1 MRSAARKLA
10 ARKLSARTVTAA
22 ALLAVAAPLLG
33 SANASAAAISTWD
46 KVAQCEATGNW
57 AINTGNGY
65 YGGLQISMS
74 TWRAYG
80 GTQYAARPD
89 QATKQQQILTGEKIL
104 AGQGQGA
111 WPSCGP
117 AAGLGADHRDPYP
130 TAPSYPNPSSLP
142 SGTLVKSPNG
152 PQVKVMIAGAGIPVA
167 GSDVTPDHYDLSK
180 IVLVDDS
187 AFNGLPGAPG
197 AGTVVHDQAGGA
209 GRYVIIDGAA
219 LQIGAADWTA
229 DGYNTRPDMGVPT
242 AWLQGAAQRT
252 VSNGRVVMDQT
263 GTDPSRYVMV
273 NGSALH
279 ISAAEWTA
287 NGYDSRSLM
296 GVPTSWL
303 AGTAAR
309 QLANGT
315 IVKDASGA
323 NSTVYVLAGGVAV
336 PLTYADFTGFGY
348 DQRPLEGAPGEWLG
362 AAAAKAA
369 PADGT
374 MLLSPDSNTVWQIVG
389 GKKRAMAGSEFGAG
403 KLSFDDVVSVPT
415 AFTAKLANAS

>member
-1 MRSAARKLA
+1 MLSAARKKSALA
-10 ARKLSARTVTAA
+10 VTAT
-22 ALLAVAAPLLG
+22 ALVALAAPLLTTTT
-33 SANASAAAISTWD
+33 ASAASVSTWD
-46 KVAQCEATGNW
+46 KVAQCEASGNW
-57 AINTGNGY
+57 SINTGNGY

-74 TWRAYG
+74 TWRAFG
-80 GTQYAARPD
+80 GTQYASRPD

-117 AAGLGADHRDPYP
+117 AAGLGADHANPYP
-130 TAPSYPNPSSLP
+130 SAPSYPDPSSLGA
-142 SGTLVKSPNG
+142 GTLVKSPNG
-152 PQVKVMIAGAGIPVA
+152 PAVKVMVEGAGVPVA

-180 IVLVDDS
+180 IVLVDDA
-187 AFNGLPGAPG
+187 AFNGLPSAPP

-209 GRYVIIDGAA
+209 NRYVVIDGAA
-219 LQIGAADWTA
+219 LPISASDWTA
-229 DGYNTRPDMGVPT
+229 DGYNVRRDMGVPT
-242 AWLQGAAQRT
+242 SWLQAAVQRS

-263 GTDPSRYVMV
+263 GTDPARYVMV

-287 NGYDSRSLM
+287 NGYDGRSLM

-303 AGTAAR
+303 ASTAAK

-323 NSTVYVLAGGVAV
+323 NPTVYVMAGGVAV
-336 PLTYADFTGFGY
+336 PLTYADFTGLGY
-348 DQRPLEGAPGEWLG
+348 DKRPLEAAPGEWLG
-362 AAAAKAA
+362 SAAAKAA

-374 MLLSPDSNTVWQIVG
+374 MLLSPGSNTVWQVQG
-389 GKKRAMAGSEFGAG
+389 GKKRAMSADEFGAG
-403 KLSFDDVVSVPT
+403 KLSFDDVISVPA
-415 AFTAKLANAS
+415 AFTAKFPTV